1 MKNLTLVIPAKNEEY
16 SLPKVLEEIKNI
28 NCEKFIILSAN
39 DIKTIRSIKNYN
51 CKIIKQKNNGYGNAV
66 IEGINNVSTQY
77 LCIFNADGSFDTK
90 YLRIMIKKVKLNK
103 GFLFAS
109 RYIKNGGSADYS
121 MLTLIGNKI
130 FTAIGKIF
138 FKLKISDILFT
149 YIMGETNKFRELKL
163 KNSDFRICVE
173 IPIKVKIN
181 NFKYN
186 SIPSFERKRLGGI
199 KKVEEFK
206 DGFLILSQLKR
217 NYFINYEKD

>member
-1 MKNLTLVIPAKNEEY
+1 
-16 SLPKVLEEIKNI
+16 
-28 NCEKFIILSAN
+28 
-39 DIKTIRSIKNYN
+39 
-51 CKIIKQKNNGYGNAV
+51 
-66 IEGINNVSTQY
+66 
-77 LCIFNADGSFDTK
+77 
-90 YLRIMIKKVKLNK
+90 MIKKVKLYK

-109 RYIKNGGSADYS
+109 RYIKNGGSADDS
-121 MLTLIGNKI
+121 ILTLIGNKI

-149 YIMGETNKFRELKL
+149 YIMGETNKFQKLKL

-173 IPIKVKIN
+173 IPIKIKIN

-206 DGFLILSQLKR
+206 DGFLILSELIR
-217 NYFINYEKD
+217 NYFINYEKN

>member
-28 NCEKFIILSAN
+28 NCKKFIILSN
-39 DIKTIRSIKNYN
+39 TDVKTIRSIKNYN
-51 CKIIKQKNNGYGNAV
+51 CKIIKQKKNGYGNAL

-77 LCIFNADGSFDTK
+77 LCIFNADGSFDPK
-90 YLRIMIKKVKLNK
+90 CLRIMIKKVKLNK

-109 RYIKNGGSADYS
+109 RYIKNGGSADDS

-149 YIMGETNKFRELKL
+149 YIMGETNKFKKLKL
-163 KNSDFRICVE
+163 KNPDFRICVE
-173 IPIKVKIN
+173 IPIKIKIN
-181 NFKYN
+181 NFRYN

-206 DGFLILSQLKR
+206 DGFLILSELIK
-217 NYFINYEKD
+217 NYFINYEKN